1 MPFSIV
7 HYESGCGGGLEL
19 KSNFVYPYADRQSG
33 SVSDRRRTGDP
44 HAVHQ
49 AERAQAQCLAADKEK
64 TNLICSVISNQ
75 IFVYDS
81 FGSAIE

>member
-1 MPFSIV
+1 MQTDSLALCLTGVGQVTHMLYI
-7 HYESGCGGGLEL
+7 
-19 KSNFVYPYADRQSG
+19 RQN
-33 SVSDRRRTGDP
+33 VPR
-44 HAVHQ
+44 
-49 AERAQAQCLAADKEK
+49 QAQCLAADKEK